1 MSKKI
6 INTLRYKQYL
16 YAKKIVEE
24 YEISNSDIA
33 KLRKKRKL
41 SDDVSFDNTQSVLI
55 AMEYIKREM
64 VKCYETINKT
74 KKMSTTDGVKNF
86 IIYDCNKSIDIHRE
100 NLNFYRKIYYKKLK

>member
-16 YAKKIVEE
+16 YAKKVVEE

-41 SDDVSFDNTQSVLI
+41 SDDVSFNNTQSVLI

-64 VKCYETINKT
+64 MKCYETINKT
-74 KKMSTTDGVKNF
+74 KKMPITDDMKKF
-86 IIYDCNKSIDIHRE
+86 IITETKQTIDIHRG
-100 NLNFYRKIYYKKLK
+100 NLNYYRKIYYKKLK